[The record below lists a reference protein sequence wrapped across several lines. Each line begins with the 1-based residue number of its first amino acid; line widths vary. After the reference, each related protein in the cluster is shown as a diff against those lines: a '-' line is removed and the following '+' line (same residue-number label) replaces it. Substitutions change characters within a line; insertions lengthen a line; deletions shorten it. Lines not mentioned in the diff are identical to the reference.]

1 MFGQIGMS
9 ELLVILV
16 VVLLVFGPKKIPE
29 LARGISR
36 GLNEF
41 KRAADEVKQELNLDL
56 ERDPRQPRAPER
68 KSLKSDS

>member
-56 ERDPRQPRAPER
+56 ERDSRQPRAPER

>member
-29 LARGISR
+29 LARGLSR
-36 GLNEF
+36 GLSEF
-41 KRAADEVKQELNLDL
+41 KRAAEEVKQELSIDL
-56 ERDPRQPRAPER
+56 ERETRKPREPER
-68 KSLKSDS
+68 KSANNDA